1 LTLTSQFN
9 KTEKQYKLQLPVLIT
24 SKAISRYKI
33 RRRRRRRKGQ
43 RKGKHTA

>member
-33 RRRRRRRKGQ
+33 RRRRRKGQ